1 MKAVPSRQIR
11 LLLVD
16 DSQLVRQGIRS
27 VIDHHQGEPSIV
39 VVGEAASVQET
50 LVVAAACKPDIVLL
64 DLRLPDGF
72 GFTACRELIR
82 RQPGL
87 RVLVLTSYMD
97 NEYIYEAIAAG
108 AHGYLMKEID
118 PAGLVAA
125 IIRVAAG
132 ESIISPDLTARVL
145 DLVRVNAQPDPS
157 RLFTTLSP
165 QEKRVLELV
174 VQGKTNK
181 EIGDKLGLSD
191 NTVKNYLGSVFEK
204 LKVKSRAQA
213 AALYTQAQVRTA
225 RPKQA

>member
-1 MKAVPSRQIR
+1 MSTPDREIR
-11 LLLVD
+11 VLLVD
-16 DSQLVRQGIRS
+16 DSQLVRHGIRS
-27 VIDHHQGEPSIV
+27 VIERFSESPRIV
-39 VVGEAASVQET
+39 VAGEAASIQET
-50 LVVAAACKPDIVLL
+50 LTVAETVRPDLVLL

-72 GFTACRELIR
+72 GFTACRELLR

-97 NEYIYEAIAAG
+97 DEYIYEAITAG

-118 PAGLVAA
+118 PAGLISA

-145 DLVRVNAQPDPS
+145 ALVRANAQPDPS

-174 VQGKTNK
+174 VAGKTNK

-204 LKVKSRAQA
+204 LNVRSRAQA
-213 AALYTQAQVRTA
+213 AALYTRVHTRAT
-225 RPKQA
+225 RPKLA

>member
-1 MKAVPSRQIR
+1 MSAPDREIR
-11 LLLVD
+11 VLLVD
-16 DSQLVRQGIRS
+16 DSQLVRHGIRC
-27 VIDHHQGEPSIV
+27 VIERHSESPRIV
-39 VVGEAASVQET
+39 VAGEAASIQET
-50 LVVAAACKPDIVLL
+50 LEVSTTVRPDLVLL

-82 RQPGL
+82 RQPGI

-97 NEYIYEAIAAG
+97 DEYIYEAITAG

-118 PAGLVAA
+118 PAGLISA

-145 DLVRVNAQPDPS
+145 ALVRANAQPDPA
-157 RLFTTLSP
+157 RLFTSLSP

-174 VQGKTNK
+174 VAGKTNK
-181 EIGDKLGLSD
+181 EIGDKIGLSD

-204 LKVKSRAQA
+204 LNVRSRAQA
-213 AALYTQAQVRTA
+213 AALYTRVHTRAT
-225 RPKQA
+225 RPKLA

>member
-1 MKAVPSRQIR
+1 MTAPAAPIR

-16 DSQLVRQGIRS
+16 DSQLVRHGIRS
-27 VIDHHQGEPSIV
+27 VIEHHTGEPAIQ
-39 VVGEAASVQET
+39 VVGEAATVQET
-50 LVVAAACKPDIVLL
+50 LALADPLKPDIVVL

-72 GFTACRELIR
+72 GFAACRELLR
-82 RQPGL
+82 RQPSI
-87 RVLVLTSYMD
+87 RILVLTSYMED
-97 NEYIYEAIAAG
+97 EYIYEAISAG

-118 PAGLVAA
+118 PAGLIAA

-132 ESIISPDLTARVL
+132 ESIISPALTARVMA
-145 DLVRVNAQPDPS
+145 LVRNKSQPDPGQ
-157 RLFTTLSP
+157 LFTSLSP

-204 LKVKSRAQA
+204 LNVKSRAQA
-213 AALYTQAQVRTA
+213 AALYTQAQVRIN
-225 RPKQA
+225 RPKPA